1 MKRALLLTVCATTLA
16 LSTSQALASD
26 NGAGCGL
33 GQMVFEGDSGMVA
46 HTSAGTTNGTALN
59 GAFAISSGTLG
70 CDTSQSV
77 QKSDDKEVFVASN
90 MDSLSQEIAQGQ
102 GDHLTTLASIFG
114 VNEKD
119 QNTFTASLQNEYST
133 VFSSSTTSTADVIA
147 AIDSVM
153 QNNPNLA
160 KYTR

>member
-1 MKRALLLTVCATTLA
+1 MKRALLLTVCTTTLA
-16 LSTSQALASD
+16 LSSSQALARD
-26 NGAGCGL
+26 NGSGCGL
-33 GQMVFEGDSGMVA
+33 GQMVFEGDTGVVA
-46 HTSAGTTNGTALN
+46 HTSAGTTNGTAFN

-77 QKSDDKEVFVASN
+77 QKSDDKDVFVAAN
-90 MDSLSQEIAQGQ
+90 MDSLSQEIAQGH

-119 QNTFTASLQNEYST
+119 QSAFTATLQNEFST
-133 VFSSSTTSTADVIA
+133 LFSSSETSSSDVIA
-147 AIDSVM
+147 AIDGIM
-153 QNNPNLA
+153 QNTPNLA